1 MLHVMKL
8 LMTHGYMLSGS
19 GSNVYVQNL
28 CRGLVK
34 VGHDV
39 HLLCQEPEPLRYDF
53 VNEHYG
59 ASGAGVEPL
68 GEQETP
74 YGGRCSV
81 YNPGIGDLL
90 PVYVYDDY
98 PGWRVKTF
106 LDLDE
111 EELTRYVSGNVAAL
125 RTVLERSGAE
135 GVVTNHSVPGPEIAR
150 LALEDTGVPYTSIVH
165 GSCLQYVA
173 RRSERYMEITG
184 RGLAGAASIVALSTH
199 SAGTIDEDFPELAGR
214 TLAIPGGVDTDL
226 FRPDA
231 LDLSVTE
238 DLRGGPGRGPDGSE
252 RVRAALDSGEAR
264 DAEGLARELA
274 AVAASYEP
282 RKHDRDAGERIRG
295 VLGSGDPVVVF
306 VGKLIHSKGVHS
318 LLSAFARAR
327 GETGARLL
335 VIGYGTFREGLE
347 ALVHALST
355 GDRRTVEELARGGRL
370 FEGGPASPMEHFGVS
385 EELLRDARGME
396 EYVEFVGP
404 LYHEELSRVL
414 PAASVAVV
422 PSIFPETFGLVAAEF
437 GASGVPPFVADHSG
451 LREAGGF
458 VGRGLPFD
466 TRVGLKGSF
475 EENMARALT
484 GYLSLPEDERRKCR
498 ETVRRNAV
506 EDLSWGALAERIAEL
521 AAGSVV
527 AGYES
532 PDDE

>member
-1 MLHVMKL
+1 MLVIMKL

-59 ASGAGVEPL
+59 ASGESVEPL
-68 GEQETP
+68 GERETP
-74 YGGRCSV
+74 YAGRCAV
-81 YNPGIGDLL
+81 YNPDIGDLL

-111 EELTRYVSGNVAAL
+111 EELERYVSGNVAAM
-125 RTVLERSGAE
+125 RAVLGRSGAT

-150 LALEDTGVPYTSIVH
+150 LALRGTGVSYTSIVH
-165 GSCLQYVA
+165 GSALQYVA
-173 RRSERYMEITG
+173 RRSERYMG
-184 RGLAGAASIVALSTH
+184 MAGSGLSGATSIVALSTH
-199 SAGTIDEDFPELAGR
+199 SAGTIAEDFPKLADR
-214 TLAIPGGVDTDL
+214 TLAVPGGVDTDL
-226 FRPDA
+226 FRPDG

-238 DLRGGPGRGPDGSE
+238 GLVGGPGRGPEQTEGL
-252 RVRAALDSGEAR
+252 RAVLVGVEDGEAP
-264 DAEGLARELA
+264 DADDLARKLA
-274 AVAASYEP
+274 AVSYEP
-282 RKHDRDAGERIRG
+282 RKHDRDAGERIRK
-295 VLGSGDPVVVF
+295 VIDSGEPVVVF

-318 LLSAFARAR
+318 LLSAFARVR
-327 GETGARLL
+327 RETGARLL

-347 ALVHALST
+347 ALTRALST
-355 GDRRTVEELARGGRL
+355 GNRGAVETLVGAGRL
-370 FEGGPASPMEHFGVS
+370 FEGGPASPMEHLEVT

-404 LYHEELSRVL
+404 LYHEELSRLL
-414 PAASVAVV
+414 PAAEVAVV

-458 VGRGLPFD
+458 VAKGLPFD
-466 TRVGLKGSF
+466 ARVSLRGSF
-475 EENMARALT
+475 EENMARALA
-484 GYLSLPEDERRKCR
+484 GYLSLPEDERRRCR
-498 ETVRRNAV
+498 EIVRRNAV

-521 AAGSVV
+521 AAGVETSR
-527 AGYES
+527 
-532 PDDE
+532 